1 MSEDNKRNRITVE
14 INKREY
20 TIIGAE
26 AKEHVELIAKMV
38 DDKMQD
44 MKQGNKHLDATKL
57 AVLTALNTMNEYVKL
72 KEEYDDLVTLIE
84 EDE

>member
-26 AKEHVELIAKMV
+26 TKEHVELIAKMV

-44 MKQGNKHLDATKL
+44 MKHGNKHLDATKL

-72 KEEYDDLVTLIE
+72 KEEYDELVTLIE

>member
-1 MSEDNKRNRITVE
+1 MSEDYKRNRVTVQ

-20 TIIGAE
+20 TIIGSE
-26 AKEHVELIAKMV
+26 TKEHVEMIAKKL
-38 DDKMQD
+38 DDKMQE

-57 AVLTALNTMNEYVKL
+57 AVLTALNTMNEFVKL
-72 KEEYDDLVTLIE
+72 KEEYDELVTLIE

>member
-1 MSEDNKRNRITVE
+1 VSEDNKRKRVTVQ

-20 TIIGAE
+20 TIVGAE
-26 AKEHVELIAKMV
+26 TKEHVEMIAKMV

-72 KEEYDDLVTLIE
+72 KEDYDDLVTLIE